1 MSRIESGI
9 WVNGGMF
16 GETGSPVTQVRLKC
30 FEERPVSN
38 VDFHRALLCCTWGAD
53 GAGMYEEQTGLTRV
67 PAYKQQGCQ
76 VVE

>member
-1 MSRIESGI
+1 MEECLERQAARLPKFVSNVSRNDMLPRG
-9 WVNGGMF
+9 
-16 GETGSPVTQVRLKC
+16 L
-30 FEERPVSN
+30 VSN

-53 GAGMYEEQTGLTRV
+53 GAGMYEERTGLTKV